1 MKGKRVLVI
10 SIVVL
15 ALLTVIILPF
25 RSGSGSGRELLRTG
39 EDRIVVIYLTG
50 SIQESAGGGFLTGA
64 ITPRYVQNQLNKAE
78 TDAAIKGIVLR
89 VESPGGSIAASQEI
103 AALIRNFSK
112 PVVVS
117 MADMA
122 ASGGYYISAPAQGI
136 VAQPG
141 TMTGSIGVISTL
153 INTDGLYEMLGLEVE
168 TFKSGEHKDMFSRA
182 LTDEERQIMQDI
194 SDEAYGQFIAEVA
207 AGRGMDLEKVR
218 ELATGQ
224 LYLGTQALEL
234 GLVDRLGGIEEA
246 IAYLAELNDLENPV
260 RYEFPP
266 PSAFSQ
272 LFESGYRILVL
283 LEKRFLGPEQLLIE
297 TLREG
302 FPPAILYQV
311 R

>member
-1 MKGKRVLVI
+1 MKGRKLVVI
-10 SIVVL
+10 SIIVL
-15 ALLTVIILPF
+15 ALITVAVLPF
-25 RSGSGSGRELLRTG
+25 WFGTGLGRG
-39 EDRIVVIYLTG
+39 IISSDEDRVVVIYLTG
-50 SIQESAGGGFLTGA
+50 SIQESSGGGFLTGA
-64 ITPRYVQNQLNKAE
+64 ITPRYVKNQLEKAE
-78 TDAAIKGIVLR
+78 ADLAIKGIVIR

-103 AALIRNFSK
+103 AAMIRNASK
-112 PVVVS
+112 PVVIS

-141 TMTGSIGVISTL
+141 TMTGSIGVVSTL
-153 INTDGLYEMLGLEVE
+153 INTEGLYDLLGLEVE
-168 TFKSGEHKDMFSRA
+168 TFKTGEHKDMFSRA
-182 LTDEERQIMQDI
+182 LTDEERAIMQNI
-194 SDEAYGQFIAEVA
+194 SDMAYEQFIAEVA
-207 AGRGMDLEKVR
+207 EGRGMDLEEVR

-246 IAYLAELNDLENPV
+246 VAYLAELNGLENPV

-272 LFESGYRILVL
+272 LIESGYRVL
-283 LEKRFLGPEQLLIE
+283 ALFEKRFTGPELLILDK
-297 TLREG
+297 LREG
-302 FPPAILYQV
+302 FPPAIRYQV

>member
-1 MKGKRVLVI
+1 MTGKKIVVI
-10 SIVVL
+10 SLIVL
-15 ALLTVIILPF
+15 ALLTVAVLPF
-25 RSGSGSGRELLRTG
+25 WGGSGLGRELMRSA

-50 SIQESAGGGFLTGA
+50 VIQESSGGGFLSGA
-64 ITPRYVQNQLNKAE
+64 ITPRYVQNQLEKAE
-78 TDAAIKGIVLR
+78 ADAEIKGIVLR

-153 INTDGLYEMLGLEVE
+153 INTEGLYEKLGLEVE
-168 TFKSGEHKDMFSRA
+168 TFKSGEHKDMFGRT
-182 LTDEERQIMQDI
+182 LTAEERQIMQDI
-194 SDEAYGQFIAEVA
+194 SDTAYDQFITEVA
-207 AGRGMDLEKVR
+207 VDRGMELEEVR
-218 ELATGQ
+218 ALATGQ

-246 IAYLAELNDLENPV
+246 IAYLAELNGLENPV

-272 LFESGYRILVL
+272 FFESGYRILTQ
-283 LEKRFLGPEQLLIE
+283 LEKGFLGPEQLLLE

>member
-1 MKGKRVLVI
+1 MKGKKIVVI
-10 SIVVL
+10 SLVVV
-15 ALLTVIILPF
+15 ALITVTVLPF
-25 RSGSGSGRELLRTG
+25 LRGSGSGRELMRSG

-64 ITPRYVQNQLNKAE
+64 ITPRYVQNQLEKAE
-78 TDAAIKGIVLR
+78 ADPAIKGIVLR

-153 INTDGLYEMLGLEVE
+153 INTEGLYEMLGLEVE
-168 TFKSGEHKDMFSRA
+168 TFKSGEHKDMFSRT
-182 LTDEERQIMQDI
+182 LTDEEKQIMQDI
-194 SDEAYGQFIAEVA
+194 SDAAYGQFIAEVA
-207 AGRGMDLEKVR
+207 QGRGMDLEKVR
-218 ELATGQ
+218 DLATGQ

-246 IAYLAELNDLENPV
+246 IAYLAELNGLENPV

-283 LEKRFLGPEQLLIE
+283 LEKGFLGPELLLLE

>member
-1 MKGKRVLVI
+1 MRGKRIVIITLVVVALVTV
-10 SIVVL
+10 VVL
-15 ALLTVIILPF
+15 PF
-25 RSGSGSGRELLRTG
+25 LGGSGKSRDLMRTG

-50 SIQESAGGGFLTGA
+50 AIQESSGGGFLTGA
-64 ITPRYVQNQLNKAE
+64 ITPRYVQKQLEKAE
-78 TDAAIKGIVLR
+78 NDSAIKGVVLR

-103 AALIRNFSK
+103 AALIKRFSK

-122 ASGGYYISAPAQGI
+122 ASGGYYIAAPAQGI

-153 INTDGLYEMLGLEVE
+153 INIEGLYDLLGIEVE

-182 LTDEERQIMQDI
+182 LTDEERLIMQDI
-194 SDEAYGQFIAEVA
+194 SDTAYEQFIAEVA
-207 AGRGMDLEKVR
+207 EGRGMDVARVR

-224 LYLGTQALEL
+224 LYLGKQAFEL

-246 IAYLAELNDLENPV
+246 IAYLAELNGLENPV
-260 RYEFPP
+260 RYEFAQ

-272 LFESGYRILVL
+272 LFDYGYRVL
-283 LEKRFLGPEQLLIE
+283 AAIEKRFLGPELLLLE

-302 FPPAILYQV
+302 FPPDIRYQV

>member
-1 MKGKRVLVI
+1 MNVKKIVVI
-10 SIVVL
+10 SLVVL
-15 ALLTVIILPF
+15 ALLTVALLPLLNG
-25 RSGSGSGRELLRTG
+25 RGSGRDLMRSG

-50 SIQESAGGGFLTGA
+50 VIQESSGGGFLSGA
-64 ITPRYVQNQLNKAE
+64 ITPRYVQNQLEKAKADE
-78 TDAAIKGIVLR
+78 EIKGIVLR

-153 INTDGLYEMLGLEVE
+153 INTEGLYEKLGLEVE
-168 TFKSGEHKDMFSRA
+168 TFKSGEHKDMFSRT
-182 LTDEERQIMQDI
+182 LTVEEKQIMQEI

-207 AGRGMDLEKVR
+207 EGRGMGLEEVHA
-218 ELATGQ
+218 LATGQ
-224 LYLGTQALEL
+224 LYLGTQAFEL

-246 IAYLAELNDLENPV
+246 IAYLAELNGLENPV

-266 PSAFSQ
+266 PSAISQ
-272 LFESGYRILVL
+272 LFESGYRLLTL
-283 LEKRFLGPEQLLIE
+283 LENKFMGPELLLLE
-297 TLREG
+297 TLRKG
-302 FPPAILYQV
+302 FPPAIRYQV